1 MDSWRTTFPLKLA
14 EMTAFTLPLP
24 SNCSYPAMVNGPWS
38 FPEITT
44 PSWAKRYVPSSV
56 ALEHFALEAFSSP
69 FSSPLSSAYPVPPA
83 RTPAPTTSST
93 STTPAAHIPL
103 RFIRVVLLWYE
114 PFLTASKVPLHLL
127 FSHVHGEAL
136 SYLNLTPLLGCT
148 IAPPHLRRICWCSG
162 SCAPPF
168 PPATDMVMRP
178 GGERNTPKQAHSS
191 ECVEKREI
199 LGSSRLQA
207 GADLGSKAAAHSAH
221 YPCPPGL
228 RASSWDLWRGIVT
241 SSGDW
246 LRSNFPRI
254 SRKSGT
260 YLSRAEDPHIPA
272 RVPY

>member
-1 MDSWRTTFPLKLA
+1 MS
-14 EMTAFTLPLP
+14 
-24 SNCSYPAMVNGPWS
+24 
-38 FPEITT
+38 T

-127 FSHVHGEAL
+127 CSHVHGEAL

-168 PPATDMVMRP
+168 PPATDMVMRL
-178 GGERNTPKQAHSS
+178 GGERNTPKQAYSP
-191 ECVEKREI
+191 ECVEGEFSEVRC
-199 LGSSRLQA
+199 SN
-207 GADLGSKAAAHSAH
+207 
-221 YPCPPGL
+221 L
-228 RASSWDLWRGIVT
+228 RAPPRRG
-241 SSGDW
+241 G
-246 LRSNFPRI
+246 RI
-254 SRKSGT
+254 SRRLLTMGVTPPNVATNRARKRSKVLRLAT
-260 YLSRAEDPHIPA
+260 LNFVENFSPVPLELFLLWLLSHTKNAQQRRI
-272 RVPY
+272 RVWLIA

>member
-1 MDSWRTTFPLKLA
+1 MS
-14 EMTAFTLPLP
+14 
-24 SNCSYPAMVNGPWS
+24 
-38 FPEITT
+38 T

-69 FSSPLSSAYPVPPA
+69 FSSPLSSAYPAPPA

-127 FSHVHGEAL
+127 CSHVHGEAL

-228 RASSWDLWRGIVT
+228 RAS
-241 SSGDW
+241 
-246 LRSNFPRI
+246 
-254 SRKSGT
+254 
-260 YLSRAEDPHIPA
+260 
-272 RVPY
+272 